1 MLFIEAHH
9 HDIGAEA
16 FKEKAGRY
24 IGKSVLGKGTS
35 NCRHPRITVC
45 RDISVPG
52 AMEKRDSGGREGIGY
67 KGGRLNRA
75 YFKDEKPLEGL
86 PQKSDIT

>member
-16 FKEKAGRY
+16 CKQKPGRY

-35 NCRHPRITVC
+35 NCRHPGVTVS

-52 AMEKRDSGGREGIGY
+52 ANGEEGQCGERGDGLQKRQTEQE
-67 KGGRLNRA
+67 L
-75 YFKDEKPLEGL
+75 L
-86 PQKSDIT
+86 

>member
-16 FKEKAGRY
+16 FKEKPGRY

-45 RDISVPG
+45 RDISVPWANG
-52 AMEKRDSGGREGIGY
+52 EEGQWGREGIGY